1 MHTTNGL
8 SVSTKSYTGR
18 RVTHL
23 KILPSA
29 NFEGSVRM
37 DEDPAT
43 DFTFGEMACA
53 CGSAGVEKAETES
66 GNAWE

>member
-1 MHTTNGL
+1 MHITNGL
-8 SVSTKSYTGR
+8 SVSTKSHTGR
-18 RVTHL
+18 RDTHL

-43 DFTFGEMACA
+43 DFAFGEMIWACA
-53 CGSAGVEKAETES
+53 SAGVEKAETES
-66 GNAWE
+66 GNVWE